1 MPVRAPRPP
10 RNPPTPAARSGSAVS
25 AAKPDWSAVAHDE
38 QLRALLKTHLRARPG
53 ADKALVVDELDLAY
67 GTVRADV
74 AVIGECLEGFE
85 VKAAN
90 DVLTRLP
97 KQMQAYD
104 ATFERCW
111 LVTVEPHL
119 AKALALVP
127 SWWGVLVADAHA
139 TLRVH
144 RDAGDNPMQDA
155 LHVAKLLW
163 RDEALAKLEAI
174 GKLAGFK
181 TKPKLALFARLREH
195 LPLPELAAYVC
206 ETLRARQDWRDE
218 NGNSVLASR
227 TRTKTAAPGA
237 SA

>member
-1 MPVRAPRPP
+1 MPVRAPRSP
-10 RNPPTPAARSGSAVS
+10 RKPPTPAASSSPAAVP
-25 AAKPDWSAVAHDE
+25 APKPDWSAVAHDG
-38 QLRALLKTHLRARPG
+38 QLRALLKTHLRTLPG
-53 ADKALVVDELDLAY
+53 ADKTLVVDELDLAY
-67 GTVRADV
+67 GTVRADL
-74 AVIGECLEGFE
+74 AVIGERLEGFE
-85 VKAAN
+85 VKAAH

-127 SWWGVLVADAHA
+127 SWWGVLVADAQA

-144 RDAGDNPMQDA
+144 RDAGDNPLQDA

-163 RDEALAKLEAI
+163 RDEALAKLDAI

-181 TKPKLALFARLREH
+181 TKPKLALFARLRDN
-195 LPLPELAAYVC
+195 LALPELTAYVC
-206 ETLRARQDWRDE
+206 EALRARPDWRDE

-227 TRTKTAAPGA
+227 TRAKTGA
-237 SA
+237 TA